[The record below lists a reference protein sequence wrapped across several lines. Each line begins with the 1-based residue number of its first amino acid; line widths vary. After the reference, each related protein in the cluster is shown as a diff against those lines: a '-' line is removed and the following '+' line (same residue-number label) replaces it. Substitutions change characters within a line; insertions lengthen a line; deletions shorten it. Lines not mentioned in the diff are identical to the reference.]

1 MAMAATITA
10 NSSIADLRSELERK
24 RREVVDLQL
33 RTTSQTDWSNL
44 NVIRWQLEDLD
55 NDHYVSQFIRNND
68 KIRKLV
74 GEIEAATLEAQKI
87 VDTIDSAVKAVKNAR
102 KALKK
107 TSRMFADTKRFLSET
122 EAILSA
128 LKA

>member
-1 MAMAATITA
+1 MTTTATITKD
-10 NSSIADLRSELERK
+10 NKIADLRSELERK

-33 RTTSQTDWSNL
+33 RTTSATDWSNL

-55 NDHYVSQFIRNND
+55 NDLYVSQFIENND
-68 KIRKLV
+68 KIKKLV
-74 GEIEAATLEAQKI
+74 GEIAAATLEAQKI

-107 TSRMFADTKRFLSET
+107 TSKVFADTKRFLSET
-122 EAILSA
+122 EAILTT
-128 LKA
+128 LKS